1 MPKSVTTK
9 PLLIFAA
16 ALAMLMGCSQTTPYA
31 TETEA
36 ALCDVWADTLILP
49 SRADTEETAR
59 ALNRAVQMHEA
70 VCS

>member
-1 MPKSVTTK
+1 MPRLGTTVT
-9 PLLIFAA
+9 LLIFVA
-16 ALAMLMGCSQTTPYA
+16 ALAMLMSCTQATTST

-49 SRADTEETAR
+49 SRADTEETAL

>member
-1 MPKSVTTK
+1 MKTPLISV
-9 PLLIFAA
+9 A
-16 ALAMLMGCSQTTPYA
+16 ALAMLMASCTTISSTG
-31 TETEA
+31 TETQA

-70 VCS
+70 VCR

>member
-1 MPKSVTTK
+1 MKT
-9 PLLIFAA
+9 LLIFAA
-16 ALAMLMGCSQTTPYA
+16 ALAMLTGCSQTTPYA

-36 ALCDVWADTLILP
+36 ALCDVWGDTLILP

-70 VCS
+70 VCR

>member
-1 MPKSVTTK
+1 MK
-9 PLLIFAA
+9 PLLIFVA
-16 ALAMLMGCSQTTPYA
+16 ALGMLMGCSQTTPYA

-49 SRADTEETAR
+49 SRADTVETAR

-70 VCS
+70 VCR

>member
-1 MPKSVTTK
+1 MKTP
-9 PLLIFAA
+9 LIFAA
-16 ALAMLMGCSQTTPYA
+16 ALAMLMGCQTATPYA

-59 ALNRAVQMHEA
+59 ALNRAVTVHEA
-70 VCS
+70 ACL